1 MPKSAGWAGAM
12 EDLSLALVDLFAL
25 GKLTYEQ
32 KEDDLPDVSW
42 IVAKTP
48 ALQKL
53 WETVPHGNAKWSSLR
68 NAILNLMNTNRY
80 PGIPSRQKRIG
91 EAGDQAN
98 IVRTICHQIR
108 DKWYKRSE
116 SRQMDEWMRPFPV
129 PERFPCRNQGGWGG
143 KRFALPESRLAAKGA
158 AAEVPLLAAAAA
170 PQQRPSASR
179 SGAADPT
186 PCGSGA
192 DLMIAA
198 HREQWDECDIMGA
211 LEHVATAVEQ
221 RAVGWGEPEVMEIGD
236 DGDDCDIE
244 IEDELDDQQILT
256 MYGFDTDAKGDR
268 KAWRMMVDVDGIV
281 PKESAHTDRPIL
293 SATTNPTPNN
303 TLQHQAP
310 PTTTHHH
317 PPSPTTTHH
326 HTTTPP
332 PTSTYHHPH
341 FTFLIFPFKL
351 ILHSS
356 HFLPFADSPTNGY
369 SIVFATG
376 GQQL

>member
-1 MPKSAGWAGAM
+1 
-12 EDLSLALVDLFAL
+12 
-25 GKLTYEQ
+25 
-32 KEDDLPDVSW
+32 
-42 IVAKTP
+42 
-48 ALQKL
+48 
-53 WETVPHGNAKWSSLR
+53 
-68 NAILNLMNTNRY
+68 
-80 PGIPSRQKRIG
+80 
-91 EAGDQAN
+91 
-98 IVRTICHQIR
+98 
-108 DKWYKRSE
+108 
-116 SRQMDEWMRPFPV
+116 
-129 PERFPCRNQGGWGG
+129 
-143 KRFALPESRLAAKGA
+143 
-158 AAEVPLLAAAAA
+158 
-170 PQQRPSASR
+170 
-179 SGAADPT
+179 
-186 PCGSGA
+186 
-192 DLMIAA
+192 MIAA

-221 RAVGWGEPEVMEIGD
+221 RAVGLGEQEVMEIGD
-236 DGDDCDIE
+236 DSDDCDIE
-244 IEDELDDQQILT
+244 IEDELDDQQVLT
-256 MYGFDTDAKGDR
+256 IYGFDTDAKGDR

-281 PKESAHTDRPIL
+281 PKESAHTDLPIL

-341 FTFLIFPFKL
+341 FTFLIFPSKL

-356 HFLPFADSPTNGY
+356 HFLQFADSPTNGY

>member
-12 EDLSLALVDLFAL
+12 EDLSLALVDLFAS

-116 SRQMDEWMRPFPV
+116 SRQIDEWMRPFPV
-129 PERFPCRNQGGWGG
+129 PERFPCRSSLHPALRHIHGAACNPPCAAALLAEAEAQTNDAEPAS
-143 KRFALPESRLAAKGA
+143 KRTVLMKLRKLAEAEA

-186 PCGSGA
+186 PCGGGA
-192 DLMIAA
+192 DRMIAA

-317 PPSPTTTHH
+317 PPSPITTHH

-332 PTSTYHHPH
+332 PTST
-341 FTFLIFPFKL
+341 
-351 ILHSS
+351 
-356 HFLPFADSPTNGY
+356 
-369 SIVFATG
+369 
-376 GQQL
+376 

>member
-1 MPKSAGWAGAM
+1 MA
-12 EDLSLALVDLFAL
+12 LADLFAA
-25 GKLTYEQ
+25 GKLTYQAAQE
-32 KEDDLPDVSW
+32 DLPDVSW
-42 IVAKTP
+42 IVDKTP

-53 WETVPHGNAKWSSLR
+53 WETVPHGNAKWSTLR
-68 NAILNLMNTNRY
+68 TAILNLMNTERYAGTPSNR
-80 PGIPSRQKRIG
+80 SKRID
-91 EAGDQAN
+91 EASDQAS
-98 IVRTICHQIR
+98 IVRTICQHIR
-108 DKWYKRSE
+108 DKWYRRSD
-116 SRQMDEWMRPFPV
+116 SKQMEEWMSPFPV
-129 PERFPCRNQGGWGG
+129 PAHFPRKHSKCQPAQFRRYSPN
-143 KRFALPESRLAAKGA
+143 ATAEAPLLAEA

-170 PQQRPSASR
+170 HQQRPSASR

-186 PCGSGA
+186 PCGGGA
-192 DLMIAA
+192 DRMIAA
-198 HREQWDECDIMGA
+198 HREQWDECDIMGG

-221 RAVGWGEPEVMEIGD
+221 RAVGLGEQEVMEIGD
-236 DGDDCDIE
+236 DSDDCDME
-244 IEDELDDQQILT
+244 IEDELDDQQVLT
-256 MYGFDTDAKGDR
+256 IYGFDTDAKGDR

-341 FTFLIFPFKL
+341 FTFLIFPSKL

-356 HFLPFADSPTNGY
+356 HFLQFADSPTNGY

-376 GQQL
+376 GQQ